1 MLRGPVV
8 KIAGGLLAAALL
20 AAACGGEADPT
31 PTPTAL
37 AELPPPESFGAAPAP
52 EGVQIIPRTTEFPEP
67 AGEGAPPTSRWSAG
81 LRRCPRSDSGP
92 GARVRGAARGR
103 RRCRRPG
110 AVPQDSPRRHDG
122 GQHPGARERHNDE
135 QGQLRGQGARGDVRR
150 PRGRR
155 DNLRRIRGQHP
166 DGLVHAGGGRAERHR
181 PARRPVD
188 RIDLPWREP
197 DACDR
202 GGVRERWRR
211 ACGDP
216 GVPGAGTGRHSAERD
231 RLRRV
236 QADRRRAGRSRR
248 PGPVRRG
255 P

>member
-1 MLRGPVV
+1 MQRGSIMKAIGALLVV
-8 KIAGGLLAAALL
+8 TLL
-20 AAACGGEADPT
+20 AAACGGGEAEPT

-37 AELPPPESFGAAPAP
+37 AALPPPESFGAAPAP
-52 EGVQIIPRTTEFPEP
+52 EGVQIIPRTTEFPE
-67 AGEGAPPTSRWSAG
+67 AGRRGRSHRLLDGRPG

-92 GARVRGAARGR
+92 GARVRGPARGR
-103 RRCRRPG
+103 RPCRCPG

-122 GQHPGARERHNDE
+122 GQHPGAPERHNDE

-155 DNLRRIRGQHP
+155 DDLRRIRGQHP

-188 RIDLPWREP
+188 RIDFPWREP

-236 QADRRRAGRSRR
+236 QAGRRRAG
-248 PGPVRRG
+248 
-255 P
+255 

>member
-1 MLRGPVV
+1 MRRRGSRTHANSDGP
-8 KIAGGLLAAALL
+8 GRAAAARVVRGSAGSGGCSDNPKDYRVPRAGRRGRSHRLL
-20 AAACGGEADPT
+20 DGRP
-31 PTPTAL
+31 
-37 AELPPPESFGAAPAP
+37 
-52 EGVQIIPRTTEFPEP
+52 
-67 AGEGAPPTSRWSAG
+67 G
-81 LRRCPRSDSGP
+81 LRRCPRSDSRP
-92 GARVRGAARGR
+92 GARVRGPARGR
-103 RRCRRPG
+103 RHCRRTR
-110 AVPQDSPRRHDG
+110 AVPQDPPRQHDG
-122 GQHPGARERHNDE
+122 RAHSGAPERHNDE

-155 DNLRRIRGQHP
+155 DDLRRIRGQHP

-236 QADRRRAGRSRR
+236 QADRRRDSRPR
-248 PGPVRRG
+248 GPGPVRRG